1 MDAKTFTL
9 SYPVTAP
16 DGAEITEL
24 TLRRLKAKE
33 MKVVDPQQADGK
45 IGAVLKFVAVMN
57 NLPNSVMDELDGA
70 DVLELIGEC
79 APFLA
84 RGTGGTPSP

>member
-1 MDAKTFTL
+1 METKTFKL

-16 DGAEITEL
+16 DGAQIAEL

-33 MKVVDPQQADGK
+33 MKAVDPQPSDGK
-45 IGAVLKFVAVMN
+45 IGAVLKFVAVMS
-57 NLPNSVMDELDGA
+57 NLPNSVMDELDGGDA
-70 DVLELIGEC
+70 MELIAEA

-84 RGTGGTPSP
+84 RGTGETPSL